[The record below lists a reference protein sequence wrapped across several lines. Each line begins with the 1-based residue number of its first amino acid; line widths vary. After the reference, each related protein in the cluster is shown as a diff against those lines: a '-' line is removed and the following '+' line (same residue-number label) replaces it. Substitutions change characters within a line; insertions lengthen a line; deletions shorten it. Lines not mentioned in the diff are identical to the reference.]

1 MDLIQ
6 FLKTKVTLS
15 SEMYTLINDSF
26 SYEEHAKGAIFLNP
40 DNLSKKLIFLE
51 KGLYRTFHFIDNKQV
66 THYFWD
72 EGSFNSPIESI
83 FYDQKAPYGWEAIE
97 TCHLRS
103 IDFSKFEK
111 ILAQS
116 EDFNAYSRA
125 YLANLISILQDRILG
140 LQFRPAEERY
150 ALFIKDFPKIAHRVP
165 LGHLASYLG
174 ITQQTL
180 SVIRAKK

>member
-1 MDLIQ
+1 MPLIQ
-6 FLKTKVTLS
+6 FLKTKVSLS
-15 SEMYTLINDSF
+15 SYMYALIDDSF
-26 SYEEHAKGAIFLNP
+26 AYEEHAKGTIFLNP
-40 DNLSKKLIFLE
+40 DNQSKKFIFLE
-51 KGLYRTFHFIDNKQV
+51 KGLYRSFHFVDNKQV

-72 EGSFNSPIESI
+72 KGTFNSPIESI

-97 TCHLRS
+97 TCHIRS
-103 IDFSKFEK
+103 IDYRNFEK
-111 ILAQS
+111 ILS
-116 EDFNAYSRA
+116 LNDDFNAYSRS

-140 LQFRPAEERY
+140 LLFRTAEERY
-150 ALFIKDFPKIAHRVP
+150 ALFLKDFPKIAHRVP

>member
-1 MDLIQ
+1 MPLIQ
-6 FLKTKVTLS
+6 FFKTKFSLS
-15 SEMYTLINDSF
+15 SEMLVLIDDSF
-26 SYEEHAKGAIFLNP
+26 AYEEHAKGSIFLEP

-72 EGSFNSPIESI
+72 KGTFNSPIESI

-97 TCHLRS
+97 TCHVRS
-103 IDFSKFEK
+103 IDYKNFEK

-116 EDFNAYSRA
+116 EDLNAYSRV
-125 YLANLISILQDRILG
+125 YLADLISILQDRILG
-140 LQFRPAEERY
+140 LLFRTAEERY
-150 ALFIKDFPKIAHRVP
+150 AFFLKDFPKIAHRVP

>member
-1 MDLIQ
+1 MPLIQ
-6 FLKTKVTLS
+6 FLKTKVSLS
-15 SEMYTLINDSF
+15 SDMYALIDDSF
-26 SYEEHAKGAIFLNP
+26 AYEEHAKGTIFLNP
-40 DNLSKKLIFLE
+40 DNQSKKFIFLE
-51 KGLYRTFHFIDNKQV
+51 KGLYRSFHFVDNKQV

-72 EGSFNSPIESI
+72 KGTFNSPIESI

-97 TCHLRS
+97 TCHIRS
-103 IDFSKFEK
+103 IDYKNFEK

-116 EDFNAYSRA
+116 EDLNAYSRV
-125 YLANLISILQDRILG
+125 YLVDLISILQDRILG
-140 LQFRPAEERY
+140 LLFRTAEERY
-150 ALFIKDFPKIAHRVP
+150 AFFLKDFPKIAHRVP